1 MRKRGLTRRH
11 RKPRGSC
18 VPRPRM
24 QRARPASRLQRFG
37 EARRD
42 RWRRIARVCRASSFS
57 DRQRTARGSPPGR
70 KSIPPH
76 MSSRNGMRF
85 AASSP
90 GTRPR
95 PFAASHK
102 RHPLPRPS
110 PCNEQ
115 RVMGF
120 SGIGTASRLR
130 VVVYGHR
137 RALLLVESAHAASA
151 RDRRPPS
158 IRRRLLSQGQHHVR
172 PCSATGARRRY
183 LQSST
188 RSIDR
193 RAKRGARHP
202 TSHSPTALRC
212 AAYPLDEQDIS
223 T

>member
-42 RWRRIARVCRASSFS
+42 RWRRIARVRRASSFS
-57 DRQRTARGSPPGR
+57 DRQRTARGSPPER

-130 VVVYGHR
+130 VVVHGHR
-137 RALLLVESAHAASA
+137 RALPARRIRSPRFGSRSSSVAASSSIVVSRTTSCA
-151 RDRRPPS
+151 PVQRYWRAPPLPTIVHTLDRQTS
-158 IRRRLLSQGQHHVR
+158 E
-172 PCSATGARRRY
+172 
-183 LQSST
+183 T
-188 RSIDR
+188 RCTTPDVALAN
-193 RAKRGARHP
+193 RA
-202 TSHSPTALRC
+202 ALRGL
-212 AAYPLDEQDIS
+212 P
-223 T
+223 TR